1 MNYLKLFLFSIILI
15 GCKKKSFADNI
26 VLTNNNKIDMKF
38 QEFNE
43 GIGEYGSSIIY
54 IGKIKDFIPIKYY
67 VSMFAPPPPPR
78 PLGYVK
84 TEKDIND
91 SIVFNRM
98 RDKYFHSEFGRMQF
112 SNKPVKFDS
121 LTHDLLEIVV
131 KPNDT
136 IPHFILDSSRNI
148 KAYQS
153 FPVFVKNISGRKI
166 TLREYQSLGIFVLNK
181 KNKWQLIWNDNAF
194 VCGDDMLNRRYWILN
209 PNEIIVFSVN
219 YFKGEMKTK
228 FKVGLSD
235 SFLSKEFEG
244 NINPKLFEKQSRI
257 FELQ

>member
-1 MNYLKLFLFSIILI
+1 MKYWFILILGFILI

-38 QEFNE
+38 QKFNE

-54 IGKIKDFIPIKYY
+54 IGKLKDSIPIKYY
-67 VSMFAPPPPPR
+67 VSMFSPPPPPR
-78 PLGYVK
+78 PFGYVK

-91 SIVFNRM
+91 SIIFNRM
-98 RDKYFHSEFGRMQF
+98 RDKYFHSEFDRMQF

-121 LTHDLLEIVV
+121 LSHDLLEIVV

-136 IPHFILDSSRNI
+136 IPHFVIDSARNI
-148 KAYQS
+148 KAYKS

-166 TLREYQSLGIFVLNK
+166 ILPENESLGTFVLNK

-194 VCGDDMLNRRYWILN
+194 VCGDNMLNRRYWTLN
-209 PNEIIVFSVN
+209 PEEIIIFSVN
-219 YFKGEMKTK
+219 YLKGEMKTK
-228 FKVGLSD
+228 FKVGLSYYFF
-235 SFLSKEFEG
+235 SAEFEG
-244 NINPKLFEKQSRI
+244 NINPKLFEKQTRI
-257 FELQ
+257 FELP